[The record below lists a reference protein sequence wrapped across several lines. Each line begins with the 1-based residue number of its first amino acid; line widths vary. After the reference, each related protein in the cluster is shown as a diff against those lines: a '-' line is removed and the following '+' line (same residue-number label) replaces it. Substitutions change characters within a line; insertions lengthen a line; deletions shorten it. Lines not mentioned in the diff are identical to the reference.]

1 MNWEYIVTAVISL
14 VSGGT
19 LTGLYLRK
27 QTEGSATAGVVKE
40 SMEALKS
47 ALEMLTSQQERLNA
61 IIKDKDMLIEQQQGL
76 INEYK
81 TALEEANQ
89 KLKNLEFKV
98 SENDRK
104 ISGVQRTID
113 NEIRERKL
121 AEHNICFVD
130 DCKLRRPPLGTYKK
144 ETA

>member
-47 ALEMLTSQQERLNA
+47 ALETLTSQQEVFAVTVKSKDDEIVTLKDQIKELNLRVA
-61 IIKDKDMLIEQQQGL
+61 ENERKVAGMQKVIES
-76 INEYK
+76 
-81 TALEEANQ
+81 
-89 KLKNLEFKV
+89 EF
-98 SENDRK
+98 
-104 ISGVQRTID
+104 
-113 NEIRERKL
+113 RERKK
-121 AEHNICFVD
+121 AEHNICFVT
-130 DCKLRRPPLGTYKK
+130 DCKLREPALGTYKK
-144 ETA
+144 EVS

>member
-14 VSGGT
+14 ISGGT

-47 ALEMLTSQQERLNA
+47 ALEMLTGQQERFNA
-61 IIKDKDMLIEQQQGL
+61 IIKDKDRLIEQQQGL

-81 TALEEANQ
+81 AALEEANQ
-89 KLKNLEFKV
+89 KLKTLEFKV

-104 ISGVQRTID
+104 IIGMQKIID

-121 AEHNICFVD
+121 AEGNICFVT
-130 DCKLRRPPLGTYKK
+130 DCKLRRPPIGTYKK